1 VSKTAAL
8 RDLKQTRKTEVAAYV
23 AAVRPDVRVSN
34 KVRRALKRR
43 MMMKKE
49 LMKP

>member
-1 VSKTAAL
+1 MSKTLAL
-8 RDLKQTRKTEVAAYV
+8 RTLKQRRRVEVAAYF
-23 AAVRPDVRVSN
+23 AATTPDARVSN
-34 KVRRALKRR
+34 KVRRVLKRR

>member
-1 VSKTAAL
+1 VSKPSAL
-8 RDLKQTRKTEVAAYV
+8 RELKQKRRMDAAAYF
-23 AAVRPDVRVSN
+23 AATHPDVRVSS
-34 KVRRALKRR
+34 KIRRVLKRR

>member
-1 VSKTAAL
+1 MSKPSAL
-8 RDLKQTRKTEVAAYV
+8 RALKQSRSIDVAAYL
-23 AAVRPDVRVSN
+23 AAVNPDVRISH
-34 KVRRALKRR
+34 KVRRVLKRR